1 MPYWSDDFEPSR
13 PRKVSGGIKARSQ
26 RGEMGRSWWSGR
38 WRQALERLTDPGRLS
53 RGRSYARQGQVISI
67 DETNGMIHA
76 RVQGSQPKP
85 YRVTIQLRALT
96 DRTWEDVLDVLAG
109 EALFAARL
117 LAGEMPQEIEQAF
130 TAAHTSLFPVTRS
143 ELVTACSCPDMAN
156 PCKHIAAVYYLLGE
170 AFDDDP
176 FLLFRLR
183 GRTREQVL
191 EGLNARRAAQEPA
204 GEAASLEGEPAALPL
219 NPLAF
224 WSLVQPLEDFPID
237 PREPET
243 PLAVL
248 HLLGQ
253 PAFTDLSFQ
262 NLLGP
267 IYQAVSKQAADLAFE
282 EIASGDSSPSPQ
294 PADKSPESRAQS
306 D

>member
-1 MPYWSDDFEPSR
+1 MPPWDDYYESSR

-26 RGEMGRSWWSGR
+26 RGEMGKTWWSGR
-38 WRQALERLTDPGRLS
+38 WRHALERLTDPGRLS

-67 DETNGMIHA
+67 DEAGGMIHA
-76 RVQGSQPKP
+76 QVQGSRPKP
-85 YRVTIQLRALT
+85 YRVTIQLRELT
-96 DRTWEDVLDVLAG
+96 DKTWEDVLDALSG
-109 EALFAARL
+109 EALFAAQL
-117 LAGEMPQEIEQAF
+117 LASEMPQEIERAF
-130 TAAHTSLFPVTRS
+130 TAAHTSLFPVTPS
-143 ELVTACSCPDMAN
+143 ELITACSCPDMAN

-191 EGLNARRAAQEPA
+191 EGLNARRAVQEPVE
-204 GEAASLEGEPAALPL
+204 EAAFEGEIAEIPL
-219 NPLAF
+219 DPLSF
-224 WSLVQPLEDFPID
+224 WSLARSLEDFPID
-237 PREPET
+237 PRPPET

-253 PAFTDLSFQ
+253 PAFTDLSIQ
-262 NLLGP
+262 SCLGTV
-267 IYQAVSKQAADLAFE
+267 YQEVSKRAADLAFE
-282 EIASGDSSPSPQ
+282 EKPAGDTATSPQ
-294 PADKSPESRAQS
+294 PADKSPESPAQS